1 MYDVRTD
8 NPDPTT
14 CAKTA
19 TLARPQPIERPE
31 PFTWR
36 AHPARQRPAAATF
49 AAGVIVAMAAAC
61 ALAANAWWAALA
73 VVLLVV
79 PLKGFFFPS
88 RFTIDRQGVTARYLL
103 RTRRYVW
110 SEIRRFCH
118 DRHGVYLSTRSRPS
132 RLDAYRGMHLL
143 FGSSREEVLR
153 RIRERLAAG
162 GGSTCSG

>member
-8 NPDPTT
+8 NADRGT
-14 CAKTA
+14 CAKKA
-19 TLARPQPIERPE
+19 TSARQQPIERPE

-36 AHPARQRPAAATF
+36 AHPARQRPAAAVF
-49 AAGVIVAMAAAC
+49 AAGVIAAMVAAC
-61 ALAANAWWAALA
+61 ALVANAWWAALA

-88 RFTIDRQGVTARYLL
+88 RFTIDQRGVTARYLL
-103 RTRRYVW
+103 RTRRYAW

-118 DRHGVYLSTRSRPS
+118 DRHGVYLSTRSQPS

-153 RIRERLAAG
+153 RIRARLAG
-162 GGSTCSG
+162 GGESTCSG